1 MWYVAEKIEADVKFI
16 LSCTQ
21 SLNSATKLYK
31 KPTKKSQTKK
41 QKEKLL
47 IPRTN
52 EKQNKKI
59 SALLIDK

>member
-31 KPTKKSQTKK
+31 KPTKKQNKT
-41 QKEKLL
+41 
-47 IPRTN
+47 
-52 EKQNKKI
+52 KQNKKTKLNKKTEKKV
-59 SALLIDK
+59 AYTKNK